1 MPPLSKRHGSAPK
14 AAAFTSG
21 KLRCANHAA
30 SATGTGVKERRWC
43 NQRDR
48 DAPQTSLTEASV
60 GLGLDQTGGRRLDG
74 GLGARRRAKLDL
86 GIINVKIDRPLHQAE
101 L

>member
-1 MPPLSKRHGSAPK
+1 M
-14 AAAFTSG
+14 
-21 KLRCANHAA
+21 
-30 SATGTGVKERRWC
+30 
-43 NQRDR
+43 
-48 DAPQTSLTEASV
+48 TEASV

-101 L
+101 LLRDCSRCLAARHPGQSFDLMVVQLHELRLQLGGQSCPPWDMGTKMPD